1 MTVDPIDAD
10 DLRSLLRL
18 QGLELLEADDLEALA
33 AELRDL
39 LEEGRICAGR
49 NLGELGPYVYT
60 PPWE

>member
-1 MTVDPIDAD
+1 MTVDPTGQA

-39 LEEGRICAGR
+39 LAEGRICAER
-49 NLGELGPYVYT
+49 KLGELGPYVCG